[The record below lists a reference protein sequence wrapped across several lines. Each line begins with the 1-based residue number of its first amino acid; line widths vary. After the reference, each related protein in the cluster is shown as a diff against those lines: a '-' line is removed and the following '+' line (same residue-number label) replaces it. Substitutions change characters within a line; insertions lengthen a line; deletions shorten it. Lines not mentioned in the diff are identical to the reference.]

1 MWRLK
6 MSDQFPDISSFNLTP
21 QELNKV
27 QYHRANLFNPGRDEE
42 GRPVTIYSTGIQIPE
57 GKYKGLFVSVP
68 GYFDGKIV
76 EDEDILWDKWKKD
89 IEKGFWPIY
98 NSSEELNKRDQ
109 YVHQIM
115 DLYVD
120 NMMRKLQMM
129 SPNGQIESLDY
140 KDSPLK

>member
-1 MWRLK
+1 M
-6 MSDQFPDISSFNLTP
+6 
-21 QELNKV
+21 
-27 QYHRANLFNPGRDEE
+27 LFR
-42 GRPVTIYSTGIQIPE
+42 S
-57 GKYKGLFVSVP
+57 
-68 GYFDGKIV
+68 KIV
-76 EDEDILWDKWKKD
+76 EDEDVLWDKWKKD

-115 DLYVD
+115 DLDVD